1 MHKIYHL
8 CLINNQNKY
17 LYNSNN
23 FLFSL
28 YLKKNFNQ
36 KKFSLIFNLN
46 IIHFIYKKL
55 KTCINKKR
63 ERKRRKEPQE
73 QASKKQLSAEVT
85 SIERRIAFRVIGS
98 RCSNG
103 SPCWKVGGGAGYNSW
118 EWERKIEDK
127 EEATDSSFLK
137 RENSREWRQ
146 FGYLAAGLFQVGC
159 RSMFIHVK
167 GWVVRGSGWLKD
179 SGGGRGCNKRNGYS
193 RAARMPSPRDDR
205 RSVFTQQRVA
215 SYNRENAHPF
225 RPPPP
230 LVAASRLAHR
240 PSTSRLFLSLSSD
253 AVIFIMPSVLF
264 RSADAREK
272 ARGVGEYSGWK
283 RA

>member
-1 MHKIYHL
+1 MG
-8 CLINNQNKY
+8 
-17 LYNSNN
+17 
-23 FLFSL
+23 
-28 YLKKNFNQ
+28 
-36 KKFSLIFNLN
+36 
-46 IIHFIYKKL
+46 
-55 KTCINKKR
+55 R
-63 ERKRRKEPQE
+63 
-73 QASKKQLSAEVT
+73 
-85 SIERRIAFRVIGS
+85 
-98 RCSNG
+98 
-103 SPCWKVGGGAGYNSW
+103 GAGCNGW
-118 EWERKIEDK
+118 EWKRKIEDK

-230 LVAASRLAHR
+230 LVAASRPIVPQPRVYSFRCPATPLFSLCLPFYFDLPMHGKKLAGLVNI
-240 PSTSRLFLSLSSD
+240 P
-253 AVIFIMPSVLF
+253 VG
-264 RSADAREK
+264 
-272 ARGVGEYSGWK
+272 RGAE
-283 RA
+283 